1 MKCKKTFTIILFYF
15 ISIFATIFYQSCKTY
30 RTCLVVADIYGTY
43 FNVEKDKMLLDSS
56 SCKADNFGIAVAF
69 RQNEYECKRSNF
81 DMIQSAYAY
90 KPNINYYSLDSITS
104 INIFSN
110 QDFDN
115 THKAGT
121 LLNEYFTMSD
131 LNEINISNTYTKN
144 AFGYNIYLNKVPTD
158 STVFHSFM
166 IEATTQSS
174 NKIYTYTY
182 QHIKL
187 TP

>member
-1 MKCKKTFTIILFYF
+1 
-15 ISIFATIFYQSCKTY
+15 
-30 RTCLVVADIYGTY
+30 
-43 FNVEKDKMLLDSS
+43 
-56 SCKADNFGIAVAF
+56 
-69 RQNEYECKRSNF
+69 
-81 DMIQSAYAY
+81 MIQSAYAY